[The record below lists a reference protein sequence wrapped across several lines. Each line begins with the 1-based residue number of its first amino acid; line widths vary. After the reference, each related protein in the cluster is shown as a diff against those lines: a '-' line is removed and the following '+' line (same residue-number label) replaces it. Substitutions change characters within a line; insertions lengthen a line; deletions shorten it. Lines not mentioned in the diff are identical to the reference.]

1 LAFFNSIR
9 ELGGAC
15 TLFQSDIPAWTRTW
29 QARHLIKHIGSDID
43 PKRRF
48 VRNVK
53 ELTSR
58 LKNHEIPQAITELER
73 PLQPGKR
80 KTVDVCLASNIIEV
94 GIDVSRLGLMAI
106 VGQPKNTAQYIQ
118 VSGRVGREVG
128 KPGLVVVLYS
138 PTKPRDRSHY
148 EHFRTYHERLY
159 AQVEPT
165 SVTPFSSPTL
175 ERALHGLIATY
186 VRIRGS
192 LLKNGPAEKPRPV
205 PEDLLARLKQV
216 ILERMHRLHC
226 DPRSVQIF
234 EEVFER
240 RCRQWRLWAPAK
252 EEWVKISGNN
262 KPLLHAAGSK
272 FEDEDDVQ
280 SWPTPMSMRSVDADC
295 RLGQLVNARIEVEQ
309 EEGEGENP

>member
-1 LAFFNSIR
+1 M
-9 ELGGAC
+9 GA
-15 TLFQSDIPAWTRTW
+15 
-29 QARHLIKHIGSDID
+29 DID

-73 PLQPGKR
+73 SFEIGER

-94 GIDVSRLGLMAI
+94 GIDVQRLGLMAI

-128 KPGLVVVLYS
+128 KPGMVVALYS
-138 PTKPRDRSHY
+138 PTKSRDRSHY
-148 EHFRTYHERLY
+148 EHFRSYHERLY

-165 SVTPFSSPTL
+165 SVTPFSTPTL

-186 VRIRGS
+186 VRMKGSLIRG
-192 LLKNGPAEKPRPV
+192 GPAAKPNPV
-205 PEDLLARLKQV
+205 PEDLLTSLKAVITQRMDRLKCE
-216 ILERMHRLHC
+216 ERAKRVF
-226 DPRSVQIF
+226 DQIF
-234 EEVFER
+234 ER
-240 RCRQWRLWAPAK
+240 RRTQWRNWAAAK
-252 EEWVKISGNN
+252 EEWVTPSGGN
-262 KPLLHAAGSK
+262 KPLLHAAGSTL
-272 FEDEDDVQ
+272 EDENEIQ

-295 RLGQLVNARIEVEQ
+295 RLGQLTNARIDNEAQ
-309 EEGEGENP
+309 EGNPIS